1 MSTTEGPG
9 QDPAQGATQGPA
21 QGPPQGAPQGPPGPG
36 WWQASDGN
44 WYPPEAAPGNAPAPG
59 AMPPGPPSYAPMPGM
74 PPGGAPVQ
82 GNALAVTALV
92 LGIVGL
98 VFCWVPFLGVL
109 LGVLALIFGIIGA
122 RRGRVRASRRGQAM
136 AGWIMGSITIV
147 LGIILTVVILNAA
160 NHVSTSRIETAI
172 RDYYTN
178 VRHEQTSSV
187 SCPRDLDKKAG
198 VSEVCTVTLSD
209 GTTQT
214 VTFTI
219 TSISD
224 NTFFYTIAV
233 G

>member
-1 MSTTEGPG
+1 MAST
-9 QDPAQGATQGPA
+9 
-21 QGPPQGAPQGPPGPG
+21 QGPPGPG

-44 WYPPEAAPGNAPAPG
+44 WYPPESAPGYAPTPGPAPWG
-59 AMPPGPPSYAPMPGM
+59 PPGIPPVPGGM
-74 PPGGAPVQ
+74 PPGAPVQ

-98 VFCWVPFLGVL
+98 VFCWVPFLGVV
-109 LGVLALIFGIIGA
+109 LGILALIFGIIGA
-122 RRGRVRASRRGQAM
+122 RRGRVRVSKRGQAR

-147 LGIILTVVILNAA
+147 LGIIFTVLIINAA
-160 NHVSTSRIETAI
+160 NHVSTTRIETAI
-172 RDYYTN
+172 RDYYSN

-187 SCPRDLDKKAG
+187 SCPHDLDKKAG